1 MSLYL
6 HFLKEGGVMTKKN
19 LNNKK
24 SNDKRLTEQQKKF
37 VQELFKNNH
46 NAKQAAIAAGYSEK
60 TAEVQASRLLRNVK
74 VLEYREELLENLNKS
89 SIATIEEI
97 LEYYTRVM
105 RRQETE
111 SIVVTVKEKVTGMVL
126 NPETG
131 KKERRTVEKEK
142 AKIVEIP
149 TKISDANK
157 AAEMLGKNYGIWTEK
172 VKFYGNQSITFV
184 EDLEPD
190 E

>member
-1 MSLYL
+1 MA
-6 HFLKEGGVMTKKN
+6 
-19 LNNKK
+19 NKK
-24 SNDKRLTEQQKKF
+24 PKSKKKPQSQKLTEQQKKF

-46 NAKQAAIAAGYSEK
+46 NAKRAAIAAGYSEK

-74 VLEYREELLENLNKS
+74 VLEYKEKLSQNLEKS

-111 SIVVTVKEKVTGMVL
+111 SVVVTIKERVTGTVT
-126 NPETG
+126 NPDTG
-131 KKERRTVEKEK
+131 KKERRTVEKETPK
-142 AKIVEIP
+142 VIEIP
-149 TKISDANK
+149 SKLSDANK
-157 AAEMLGKNYGIWTEK
+157 AAEMLGKNYGIWTDKLKLDENE
-172 VKFYGNQSITFV
+172 YITFV

>member
-1 MSLYL
+1 MA
-6 HFLKEGGVMTKKN
+6 KN
-19 LNNKK
+19 NNRKI
-24 SNDKRLTEQQKKF
+24 TEKQKKF

-74 VLEYREELLENLNKS
+74 VLEYKEKLIADLDKS

-97 LEYYTRVM
+97 LEYYTKVM
-105 RRQETE
+105 RRELKE
-111 SIVVTVKEKVTGMVL
+111 SVVVTVKEKQSGWVT
-126 NPETG
+126 NKETG
-131 KKERRTVEKEK
+131 KREKATIEKETP
-142 AKIVEIP
+142 KIVEIP
-149 TKISDANK
+149 PRIADANK

-172 VKFYGNQSITFV
+172 VKLDENQTITFV

>member
-1 MSLYL
+1 MA
-6 HFLKEGGVMTKKN
+6 KKKPKN
-19 LNNKK
+19 SK
-24 SNDKRLTEQQKKF
+24 LTAQQKRF
-37 VQELFKNNH
+37 VQELFKHNH
-46 NAKQAAIAAGYSEK
+46 NGKQAAIAAGYSEK

-74 VLEYREELLENLNKS
+74 VLEYREELLKDLEKS

-105 RRQETE
+105 RRQEME
-111 SIVVTVKEKVTGMVL
+111 SVVVTIKEKVTGMVK

-131 KKERRTVEKEK
+131 KKERRTIEKET

-157 AAEMLGKNYGIWTEK
+157 AAEMLGKNFGIWTEK
-172 VKFYGNQSITFV
+172 VKFDSEQSITFV
-184 EDLEPD
+184 EDLPD
-190 E
+190 DE

>member
-1 MSLYL
+1 MA
-6 HFLKEGGVMTKKN
+6 KKKP
-19 LNNKK
+19 NNKK
-24 SNDKRLTEQQKKF
+24 SNDKKLTEQQKRF
-37 VQELFKNNH
+37 VQELFKHNH

-74 VLEYREELLENLNKS
+74 VLEYREELLKGLNKS
-89 SIATIEEI
+89 TIATIEEV

-105 RRQETE
+105 RRQESE
-111 SIVVTVKEKVTGMVL
+111 SVVVTIKEKKTGWTT
-126 NPETG
+126 NKETG
-131 KKERRTVEKEK
+131 KREKVTVEKEE
-142 AKIVEIP
+142 AKVVEIP
-149 TKISDANK
+149 TRVSDANK

-172 VKFYGNQSITFV
+172 VKVDEQQTIYFV

>member
-1 MSLYL
+1 MAS
-6 HFLKEGGVMTKKN
+6 KSKPKAKNTK
-19 LNNKK
+19 
-24 SNDKRLTEQQKKF
+24 LTEQQKRF

-46 NAKQAAIAAGYSEK
+46 NGKQAAIAAGYSEK

-74 VLEYREELLENLNKS
+74 VLEYKDKLIADLEKPT
-89 SIATIEEI
+89 IATIEEI

-105 RRQETE
+105 RREETE
-111 SIVVTVKEKVTGMVL
+111 HVVVTVKEKQSGWAT
-126 NPETG
+126 NKETG
-131 KKERRTVEKEK
+131 KREKVTVEKETPK
-142 AKIVEIP
+142 VIEIP
-149 TKISDANK
+149 TKVSDANK

-172 VKFYGNQSITFV
+172 VNLEGNQSITFV

>member
-1 MSLYL
+1 MA
-6 HFLKEGGVMTKKN
+6 
-19 LNNKK
+19 NKK
-24 SNDKRLTEQQKKF
+24 PKSKKKPQSQKLTEQQKKF

-46 NAKQAAIAAGYSEK
+46 NAKRAAIAAGYSEK

-74 VLEYREELLENLNKS
+74 VLEYKEKLAQSLEKS
-89 SIATIEEI
+89 SIASIEEI

-111 SIVVTVKEKVTGMVL
+111 SVVVTIKERVTGTVT

-131 KKERRTVEKEK
+131 KKERRTVEKETP
-142 AKIVEIP
+142 KIVEIP

-172 VKFYGNQSITFV
+172 VKLDENQSITFV

>member
-1 MSLYL
+1 MA
-6 HFLKEGGVMTKKN
+6 KKKPKN
-19 LNNKK
+19 QK
-24 SNDKRLTEQQKKF
+24 LTEQQKRF

-46 NAKQAAIAAGYSEK
+46 NGKQAAIAAGYSEK

-74 VLEYREELLENLNKS
+74 VLEYREELLANLEKS

-97 LEYYTRVM
+97 LEFYTRVM

-111 SIVVTVKEKVTGMVL
+111 SVVVTIKEKVSAMVT

-131 KKERRTVEKEK
+131 KRERKTIEKETPQ
-142 AKIVEIP
+142 IVEIP
-149 TKISDANK
+149 TKVADANK

-172 VKFYGNQSITFV
+172 VKLDGNQSITFV